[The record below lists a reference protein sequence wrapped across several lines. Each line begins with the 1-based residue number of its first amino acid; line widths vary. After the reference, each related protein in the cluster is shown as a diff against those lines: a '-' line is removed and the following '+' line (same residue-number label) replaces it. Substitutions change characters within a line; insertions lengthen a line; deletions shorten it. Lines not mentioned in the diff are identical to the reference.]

1 MVQNSYATKECLY
14 CGRTNR
20 ADTMQCAGCGAASF
34 GPIQYSTPP
43 RSADEFA
50 PPVPQ
55 APVEQVSPAVRII
68 YFFLFGYIAG
78 LCLLLLAVVFM
89 LTIIGYPLGRALLRM
104 LPAVWTLQREREPLS
119 HTLGQGWRATLAK
132 YRTAPLWGK
141 VLAPLAL
148 AVYVGAIIWYV
159 AG

>member
-1 MVQNSYATKECLY
+1 MQQKNASTVGARTALIRCSVQVAVRL
-14 CGRTNR
+14 
-20 ADTMQCAGCGAASF
+20 ASD
-34 GPIQYSTPP
+34 
-43 RSADEFA
+43 RSNTQHRLLQ
-50 PPVPQ
+50 PVILRLLFPQ

-78 LCLLLLAVVFM
+78 LCLLVLAVVFM

-119 HTLGQGWRATLAK
+119 YTLGQGRRATLAK
-132 YRTAPLWGK
+132 YQAAPLWGK

-148 AVYVGAIIWYV
+148 AVYAGAIIWYV